1 MLKDICPKNKNLVK
15 YLGLLGKNFLNMS
28 RGVASSVGSF
38 RLFFCCCM
46 KSLVLGKRYPQ
57 KIWEQFMEIGFNSL
71 LLVAITAIFTGGV
84 LALQTFAGCS
94 RFGVETTVPSVVI
107 ISLTRELGPIL
118 VGLMVAGR
126 ISTSVA
132 AELATMKIS
141 EQLDALQILS
151 TSPFDFLIIPKII
164 ACTLSLPILVLI
176 ADIIGLLGGTAAS
189 VLALNFELH
198 QYLLKSF
205 EFLDYG
211 DVASGLA
218 KSFVFG
224 FIISIC
230 GCYYGYNAVGG
241 AEGVGKA
248 TISAIVKS
256 SIFIL
261 LTNYFMTQ
269 IFFI

>member
-1 MLKDICPKNKNLVK
+1 MLRDICQKSKNARGYFNIIGKHFLKVSKDIAV
-15 YLGLLGKNFLNMS
+15 GI
-28 RGVASSVGSF
+28 GSF
-38 RLFFCCCM
+38 SLFFGNCIR
-46 KSLVLGKRYPQ
+46 SLVLGKRYPQ
-57 KIWEQFMEIGFNSL
+57 KIKEQFMDIGFKSL

-84 LALQTFAGCS
+84 LALQTYAGCS
-94 RFGVETTVPSVVI
+94 RFGIETTVPSVVI

-132 AELATMKIS
+132 AELATMKVT

-151 TSPFDFLIIPKII
+151 TSPFDFLIVPKII

-176 ADIIGLLGGTAAS
+176 ADIIGLLGGTVAS
-189 VLALNFELH
+189 IFALNFELH

-205 EFLDYG
+205 EFLDYS
-211 DVASGLA
+211 DVVSGLA

-230 GCYYGYNAVGG
+230 GCYYGFNARGG
-241 AEGVGKA
+241 AEGVGRA

-256 SIFIL
+256 SMFIL

-269 IFFI
+269 LFFI